1 MSEEAVSLAT
11 LKQTIQKLKIEAE
24 EQSKKSKIVETDS
37 FLWAVWEGKVLAFKK
52 IEEIVEK
59 LQKQQEEKITE
70 IRDIIK
76 SLLIERLDDNLE
88 YQQLATDIYR
98 WKHRLLKKVEEKTN

>member
-1 MSEEAVSLAT
+1 MSLAE

-37 FLWAVWEGKVLAFKK
+37 FLWAVWEGKALAFKE

-59 LQKQQEEKITE
+59 LQKQLREVRSWT
-70 IRDIIK
+70 
-76 SLLIERLDDNLE
+76 
-88 YQQLATDIYR
+88 
-98 WKHRLLKKVEEKTN
+98 